1 MALILT
7 IAEMLSLSFVLLCF
21 ALGAGVTAFV
31 AYTEAAVTWQ
41 LLAFAIT
48 CVLAML
54 FLRPV
59 FSRILYRKSED
70 VPVNTEGMLGIMG
83 VVVESNGHGLA
94 AGRVKLR
101 GEEWRALSED
111 DAVLE
116 EGQNVTVV
124 GVSGATIRV
133 RAI

>member
-1 MALILT
+1 
-7 IAEMLSLSFVLLCF
+7 
-21 ALGAGVTAFV
+21 
-31 AYTEAAVTWQ
+31 
-41 LLAFAIT
+41 
-48 CVLAML
+48 
-54 FLRPV
+54 
-59 FSRILYRKSED
+59 
-70 VPVNTEGMLGIMG
+70 